1 MRTVLY
7 RYYTKDNGQLVKS
20 LQGKVFDNG
29 QELIFY
35 RDLHEHKGRLWLE
48 EGAWNLDYRTYLW
61 LKAHDIKSINYFWT
75 KEKKLYVLTIKKI
88 QMRLDRGALAVRKIG
103 GHRQI
108 FLPKYLFFEK
118 KRQYSVP
125 WITTQ
130 TDSGQEERVEDFSMP
145 VSVFAE
151 LKKRNPEL
159 IASLKS

>member
-1 MRTVLY
+1 MKTVLY

-29 QELIFY
+29 QEIIFY

-61 LKAHDIKSINYFWT
+61 LKAHDIKSIHYFWT

-88 QMRLDRGALAVRKIG
+88 QIRLNKGSLVIRNIG

-108 FLPKYLFFEK
+108 FLLKYLFFEK

-125 WITTQ
+125 WNTES
-130 TDSGQEERVEDFSMP
+130 TDSGKEEMVEDFIMP